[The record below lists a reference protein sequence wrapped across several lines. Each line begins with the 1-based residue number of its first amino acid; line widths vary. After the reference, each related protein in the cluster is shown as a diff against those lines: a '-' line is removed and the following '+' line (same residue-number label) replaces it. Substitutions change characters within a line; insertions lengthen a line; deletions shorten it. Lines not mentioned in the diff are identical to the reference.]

1 MSALTVKSRRVV
13 FLAIA
18 VIITAWG
25 TVGFYQG
32 LHRGYSGGL
41 YDPQYVVPG
50 VMPGGL
56 AEKSGFQAGD
66 RVISVEGRSVEDLG
80 MESRWPRS
88 LAPMIGQ
95 TRRFVVE
102 RKGERIPID
111 VVYGPPSRAAVNTRI
126 GAALFGLSFLWL
138 GLWALF
144 TTRTP
149 PALTLAHIG
158 LAAGAAASLGLG
170 PNLGSW
176 NGVMGH
182 ISTAFTVLMYIL
194 LLRFFVTFPRAKR
207 VSESRLAAW
216 AIYGAWGCLLAFLT
230 LELIVHPVLYYTTGS
245 VAYPLMLVYG
255 VLILAAIAHTVVK
268 TPHAELRESGI
279 NLILAGLLASILAIV
294 SALSFGSNVPGWIY
308 ALATVLIPLAM
319 VLAVRKQYR
328 FREAHATGHTG

>member
-1 MSALTVKSRRVV
+1 MSGFTVKRRRVL
-13 FLAIA
+13 FLAA
-18 VIITAWG
+18 ALAITAWG
-25 TVGFYQG
+25 AVGFYQG
-32 LHRGYSGGL
+32 LHSGFSGGL

-66 RVISVEGRSVEDLG
+66 RVISVEGTPVEDLG

-95 TRRFVVE
+95 PRRFVVE

-111 VVYGPPSRAAVNTRI
+111 VVYGPPSRDAVNTRI
-126 GAALFGLSFLWL
+126 GAALVGLAFLGL
-138 GLWALF
+138 GLWAFF
-144 TTRTP
+144 TVRIP

-158 LAAGAAASLGLG
+158 LAAGAAMSLGLG

-176 NGVMGH
+176 NGVQGH
-182 ISTAFTVLMYIL
+182 ISTALTVLMFVL
-194 LLRFFVTFPRAKR
+194 LLRFFVTFPRTKR

-216 AIYGAWGCLLAFLT
+216 AIYGVWGCLLAFLV

-255 VLILAAIAHTVVK
+255 VLILAAITHTVVK
-268 TPHAELRESGI
+268 TPRAELRQSGM
-279 NLILAGLLASILAIV
+279 NLILGGLLASILAMV
-294 SALSFGSNVPGWIY
+294 SVLSFGSNVPGWIY
-308 ALATVLIPLAM
+308 SLAIVPIPLAM
-319 VLAVRKQYR
+319 VLAVRKQCR
-328 FREAHATGHTG
+328 FREEHATGHAG